1 MMRKISAMLLI
12 PIMVISA
19 LLIKPELI
27 GAGMFITSLILEL
40 MVIFTINDDHD
51 EDKS

>member
-1 MMRKISAMLLI
+1 MMMKISAMLLI

-40 MVIFTINDDHD
+40 MVIFTVNNDHD
-51 EDKS
+51 KDKS